1 MRNAMDLQGKTIVI
15 TGGSAGVGLEV
26 ARQLVARRSN
36 VVITGRDGARLQR
49 AADELGAGDRV
60 MTASVDAGD
69 LAAGRTMLADAE
81 ARFGAIHGLVNNAAF
96 NARGPVLEREAEELG
111 KIVDTNLRAPILLC
125 HAAIPMIVRAGGGAI
140 VNVAS
145 LAGRVPLPDEATY
158 SATKFGL
165 RAFSL
170 ALADELA
177 DRGVT
182 VSVICPGPIETS
194 FIMDDLDEMPPLVF
208 SQPMSQ
214 PEEIAADVVA
224 CLEDGRPERVRPR
237 ASGALTTV
245 ASVLPGLARML
256 KPVLEWRGASVKESY
271 RRKYGRT

>member
-1 MRNAMDLQGKTIVI
+1 MGVAMNLQGKTIVI

-26 ARQLVARRSN
+26 ARQLVARCAN
-36 VVITGRDGARLQR
+36 VVVTGRDGARLQR

-60 MTASVDAGD
+60 MTASVDVSD
-69 LAAGRTMLADAE
+69 IDAGRSMLAKAE
-81 ARFGAIHGLVNNAAF
+81 ARFGALHGLVNNAGF
-96 NARGPVLEREAEELG
+96 NARGPVLECEAEDLG
-111 KIVDTNLRAPILLC
+111 RIVDTNLRAPILLC
-125 HAAIPMIVRAGGGAI
+125 HAAVPMIVRAGGGAI

-170 ALADELA
+170 ALAEELR
-177 DRGVT
+177 DRGVA
-182 VSVICPGPIETS
+182 VSVVCPGPIETG
-194 FIMDDLDEMPPLVF
+194 FIMDDLDHMPPLVF

-224 CLEDGRPERVRPR
+224 CLEDGKPERVRPR
-237 ASGALTTV
+237 SSGALTTV
-245 ASVLPGLARML
+245 AYLLPSLARVL
-256 KPVLEWRGASVKESY
+256 KPVLERRGAKVKESY
-271 RRKYGRT
+271 RDKYGR